1 MKEVKI
7 RYKWWDSDNNV
18 MVVCIDLPK
27 QVDEFVTANEDGSYT
42 VFIRSTMTSE
52 RQHAAYE
59 HALFHI
65 MNGDLEDGKDV
76 QVVERIAHAR
86 IQTTA

>member
-1 MKEVKI
+1 MKETTI
-7 RYKWWDSDNNV
+7 SSKWWDDIRGI
-18 MVVCIDLPK
+18 MVVYIDLPK
-27 QVDEFVTANEDGSYT
+27 QVDEFVTANADGSYT
-42 VFIRSTMTSE
+42 VFIRSTMTVK

-65 MNGDLEDGKDV
+65 TNGDLEDGKDV